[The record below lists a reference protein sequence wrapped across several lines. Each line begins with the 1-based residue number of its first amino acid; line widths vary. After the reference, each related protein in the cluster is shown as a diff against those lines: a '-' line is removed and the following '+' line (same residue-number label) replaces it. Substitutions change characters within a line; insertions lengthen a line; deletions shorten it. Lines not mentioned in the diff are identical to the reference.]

1 MNNNRKYTISDIA
14 REAGVSRSLV
24 SSVLT
29 NIQKGRKVYR
39 VSEETSRRIQE
50 VIERYDYHPNY
61 SARVLRSGNS
71 RIIGVVLSDISN
83 RFFSVVSRNIVKCA
97 QERGYMVMF
106 GNTDENTEN
115 LAQTIELFYS
125 KGVQGLIVV
134 PCEGSEEIILNYKK
148 KGIPIVL
155 LDRDFPESGFSSVT
169 LDNRGAAYGLTER
182 LVADGHKKI
191 ELVSYDTTLTS
202 IRDREDGYC
211 AKMNESGLDAYIKVH
226 NPGYCN
232 FEQVETLIVEAA
244 DRGVEALVFATYRM
258 ALLGRRA
265 TLKHNISSP
274 CVFACFNNAD
284 TFDIYEKGM
293 YYIMQPIEQFAEHS
307 VDMIID
313 ILEGKEREEC
323 TKIVLSSQVKVTDC

>member
-125 KGVQGLIVV
+125 KGVPASNAMLVERVARLAKEFGREIATPDEAREILGL
-134 PCEGSEEIILNYKK
+134 K
-148 KGIPIVL
+148 
-155 LDRDFPESGFSSVT
+155 
-169 LDNRGAAYGLTER
+169 
-182 LVADGHKKI
+182 
-191 ELVSYDTTLTS
+191 
-202 IRDREDGYC
+202 
-211 AKMNESGLDAYIKVH
+211 
-226 NPGYCN
+226 
-232 FEQVETLIVEAA
+232 
-244 DRGVEALVFATYRM
+244 
-258 ALLGRRA
+258 
-265 TLKHNISSP
+265 
-274 CVFACFNNAD
+274 
-284 TFDIYEKGM
+284 
-293 YYIMQPIEQFAEHS
+293 
-307 VDMIID
+307 
-313 ILEGKEREEC
+313 
-323 TKIVLSSQVKVTDC
+323 